1 MSKAAQGGGF
11 HELRTALVSEL
22 AAGIRSSSQ
31 GSGRESPL
39 RERAPPAY
47 KPGTYEVTPTMSK
60 ILCTSDENH
69 ELARENQCNLFYLCH
84 HEEANLISSTSCSGR
99 GSFGK
104 SIQCFSAST
113 SPPNVTAP
121 FKQDPASRLFCMSF
135 PKLDSGTEAWYSA
148 LALCPS
154 PCSQPGPRCQT
165 QALHQPTAQHDEVVT
180 VLRTSRHG
188 GFRRSGQGP
197 RSVVR
202 WSF

>member
-1 MSKAAQGGGF
+1 
-11 HELRTALVSEL
+11 
-22 AAGIRSSSQ
+22 
-31 GSGRESPL
+31 
-39 RERAPPAY
+39 
-47 KPGTYEVTPTMSK
+47 MSK

-84 HEEANLISSTSCSGR
+84 HEEANLVAELLRTGFTAFSLSVSRIQSECFNLAAPPTSL
-99 GSFGK
+99 
-104 SIQCFSAST
+104 
-113 SPPNVTAP
+113 AP